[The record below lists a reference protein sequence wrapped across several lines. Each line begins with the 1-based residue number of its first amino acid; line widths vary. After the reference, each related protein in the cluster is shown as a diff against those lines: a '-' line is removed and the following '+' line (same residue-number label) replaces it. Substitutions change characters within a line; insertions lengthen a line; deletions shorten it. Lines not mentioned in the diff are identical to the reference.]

1 MHSFSV
7 YYIEA
12 NIVCVI
18 IFAILLF
25 HNYFSID
32 RQEKQIKF
40 DHVLIAFIAYFL
52 VDCFWAAI
60 VDRLIPKTRFTMV
73 INVFLIYVIMAAIT
87 YTWLE
92 YVMAFEQVP
101 NRDLPKNRFAVLFP
115 FLVSTA
121 ALILHYIIAPQ
132 TLLDENLDTRPVY
145 SIYLVAVPY
154 IYMAAI
160 LFYTIRRARSEEN
173 RQERNKHL
181 FVGFFP
187 LMVIAGGI
195 VQMVWFPYIPI
206 FCFTSLI
213 LMLIFYIE
221 SITFRISLDPLTNLN
236 NRAQLTRYVSQ
247 ASNLHQEGR
256 LTYVI
261 MMDIDN
267 FKEINDTYGHAE
279 GDKALVL
286 VADSLKQA
294 VSSRNIPSFIG
305 RYGGDEFVL
314 IIHPIEKEETEQMIA
329 DIRAEIDDR
338 VKEMPCPISVSA
350 GYDELDREQDSFQNC
365 LQCADKKLYEEKAY
379 RKMHKEDKA

>member
-12 NIVCVI
+12 NVVCVI

-40 DHVLIAFIAYFL
+40 DHVLVAFIAYFL

-60 VDRLIPKTRFTMV
+60 VDHLIPKTRFTMTA
-73 INVFLIYVIMAAIT
+73 NVFLIYVLMAAIT

-92 YVMAFEQVP
+92 YVLAFEQVP
-101 NRDLPKNRFAVLFP
+101 NRDLPKNRFAVLLP

-160 LFYTIRRARSEEN
+160 LFYTIRRARREEN
-173 RQERNKHL
+173 RQERSKHL

-221 SITFRISLDPLTNLN
+221 SINLRISLDPLTNLN
-236 NRAQLTRYVSQ
+236 NRAQLARYVSQ
-247 ASNLHQEGR
+247 PSNLHQDGR
-256 LTYVI
+256 LTYVV

-267 FKEINDTYGHAE
+267 FKGINDTYGHAE

-286 VADSLKQA
+286 VADSLKQV
-294 VSSRNIPSFIG
+294 VSSRNMPAFLG

-314 IIHPIEKEETEQMIA
+314 IIHPAEREEIERLIA
-329 DIRAEIDDR
+329 AVRAEIDAR
-338 VKEMPCPISVSA
+338 VKEIPCPISVSA
-350 GYDELDREQDSFQNC
+350 GYDELTGDQDSFQSC
-365 LQCADKKLYEEKAY
+365 LRRADKKLYEDKAY
-379 RKMHKEDKA
+379 RKMHQGDKG